1 VAKMMELMLDSI
13 RPSVKR
19 TEAGLDEVGGR
30 KSAIDGTEVR
40 LVVSGAGV
48 GDRVECRRGC
58 EQRGSTCVAMSCPE

>member
-19 TEAGLDEVGGR
+19 TEAGSDEVVGR
-30 KSAIDGTEVR
+30 NSDIEGTEMR

-48 GDRVECRRGC
+48 ADRVECRRG
-58 EQRGSTCVAMSCPE
+58 